1 MKAVTYSAFGPA
13 RDVLTFG
20 EVETPAPE
28 AGQVLVRLRF
38 SGVNP
43 SDVKV
48 RAGGRPGV
56 TAPAFP
62 QIIPHSDGAGVIEAV
77 GEGVDAGRFGQKVWI
92 WNGQWQRA
100 FGTAAEY
107 IALDAKQA
115 VPMPGGVTFET
126 GAILGIPGL
135 TAAQTVFGGGE
146 VAGQT
151 VLVSGGGGTVG
162 YPAVQLATWG
172 GARVIA
178 TASPRDFDRVKEA
191 GADMVL
197 DYRDPDLAAKLIEAT
212 DGQGLNRA
220 VEPEFGAN
228 VGMLNE
234 AMAVG
239 GPIAAYGS
247 VIEPEPR
254 IPFMPMMFK
263 MLTIDMSLIYVL
275 PTLPRLAAIAKLHEA
290 MSDGALRFPV
300 QSIFELTDC
309 AAAHE
314 AVEAGGRAGAI
325 LVRCT

>member
-13 RDVLTFG
+13 SDVLNFG
-20 EVETPAPE
+20 EVETPAPGP
-28 AGQVLVRLRF
+28 GQVLVRLRF

-56 TAPAFP
+56 TKPPFDR
-62 QIIPHSDGAGVIEAV
+62 IIPHSDGAGVIEAV
-77 GEGVDAGRFGQKVWI
+77 GEGVDAGRVGQKVWI

-115 VPMPGGVTFET
+115 VPMPDGVTFES
-126 GAILGIPGL
+126 GAVLGIPGL

-162 YPAVQLATWG
+162 YPSVQLAAWG

-178 TASPRDFDRVKEA
+178 TASPRDFDRVKQA

-197 DYRDPDLAAKLIEAT
+197 DYRDPDLAAKLLEAT
-212 DGQGLNRA
+212 GGQGVNRA

-239 GPIAAYGS
+239 GTIAAYGS
-247 VIEPEPR
+247 VIEPEPK

-263 MLTIDMSLIYVL
+263 MLTVDMTLI
-275 PTLPRLAAIAKLHEA
+275 
-290 MSDGALRFPV
+290 
-300 QSIFELTDC
+300 
-309 AAAHE
+309 
-314 AVEAGGRAGAI
+314 
-325 LVRCT
+325 